1 MYSLVIAE
9 AAIELVPQ
17 TLRNHPSIKNH
28 CTRIGRGSNEIL
40 LDISYHHK
48 AMVEQNIRKWWKRG
62 RPDIV
67 HFDLVEALST
77 PLFKQKKLKVY
88 VSTIDN
94 KLIIINEEL
103 RIPKSYFRFE
113 RLMITIFNN
122 QKNNKTP
129 NLIELRDNVGFSDL
143 IQKIIR
149 PDLVLGF
156 SVKGTKSKI
165 CDILRNNA
173 VDNSKNYCFVV
184 GGFQRGHFSKSVN
197 QACSNL
203 YSISPYSLESHVVIA
218 RVLYECENYTY

>member
-17 TLRNHPSIKNH
+17 ILRNHPSVKNH
-28 CTRIGRGSNEIL
+28 SKRIGRDSNEIL

-48 AMVEQNIRKWWKRG
+48 AMVEQNIPQWWKRG

-77 PLFKQKKLKVY
+77 PLFKQKKLQVY
-88 VSTIDN
+88 VFTFDN
-94 KLIIINEEL
+94 KLIIINENL
-103 RIPKSYFRFE
+103 RIPKNYFRFE
-113 RLMITIFNN
+113 RLMISIFNN
-122 QKNNKTP
+122 HKNKKSS
-129 NLIELRDNVGFSDL
+129 NLIELRENVGFNDL
-143 IQKIIR
+143 IRKIIR

-156 SVKGTKSKI
+156 SVKGTKIKI
-165 CDILRNNA
+165 SDILVNNA

-184 GGFQRGHFSKSVN
+184 GGFQRGHFSETVN
-197 QACSNL
+197 RTCSTV

-218 RVLYECENYTY
+218 RVLYECENYT

>member
-1 MYSLVIAE
+1 VIAE

-28 CTRIGRGSNEIL
+28 CKRIGRDSNEIL

-48 AMVEQNIRKWWKRG
+48 AMVEQNIQKWWKRG

-113 RLMITIFNN
+113 RLMISIFNEH
-122 QKNNKTP
+122 KNNKSP
-129 NLIELRDNVGFSDL
+129 NLIELRDNVGFNDL

-165 CDILRNNA
+165 CDILRNNV

-184 GGFQRGHFSKSVN
+184 GGFQRGHFSETVN
-197 QACSNL
+197 QRCSNL

-218 RVLYECENYTY
+218 RILYECENYTY

>member
-1 MYSLVIAE
+1 LYSLVIAE

-17 TLRNHPSIKNH
+17 ILRNHPSIKNH
-28 CTRIGRGSNEIL
+28 CKRIGRDSNEIL

-48 AMVEQNIRKWWKRG
+48 AMVEQNIQKWWKRG

-88 VSTIDN
+88 VYTIDN
-94 KLIIINEEL
+94 KLIIINQGL

-113 RLMITIFNN
+113 RLMISIFNN
-122 QKNNKTP
+122 HKIDKSP
-129 NLIELRDNVGFSDL
+129 NLIELRDDVGFNDL

-165 CDILRNNA
+165 CDILRNNV

-184 GGFQRGHFSKSVN
+184 GGFQRGHFSETVN

-218 RVLYECENYTY
+218 RVLYECENHTY

>member
-1 MYSLVIAE
+1 MIAE

-28 CTRIGRGSNEIL
+28 CRRIGRDSNEIL

-122 QKNNKTP
+122 HKNNKSP
-129 NLIELRDNVGFSDL
+129 NLIELRDNVGFNDL

-165 CDILRNNA
+165 CDILRDNA

-184 GGFQRGHFSKSVN
+184 GGFQRGHFSEIVN

-218 RVLYECENYTY
+218 RILYECENYTY

>member
-1 MYSLVIAE
+1 MIAE

-28 CTRIGRGSNEIL
+28 CKRIGRDSNEIL

-48 AMVEQNIRKWWKRG
+48 AMVEQNIQKWWKRG

-94 KLIIINEEL
+94 KLITINEEL

-113 RLMITIFNN
+113 RLMIKIFNEH
-122 QKNNKTP
+122 KNNKSP
-129 NLIELRDNVGFSDL
+129 NLIELRDNVGFNDL

-165 CDILRNNA
+165 CDILRNNV

-184 GGFQRGHFSKSVN
+184 GGFQQGHFSETVN
-197 QACSNL
+197 QTCSNL

-218 RVLYECENYTY
+218 RILYECENYTY

>member
-1 MYSLVIAE
+1 VVAE

-17 TLRNHPSIKNH
+17 ILRNHPSIKNQ
-28 CTRIGRGSNEIL
+28 CKRIGSDSNEIL

-94 KLIIINEEL
+94 KLITINEDL

-113 RLMITIFNN
+113 RLMVSIFNN
-122 QKNNKTP
+122 HKNNKSP
-129 NLIELRDNVGFSDL
+129 NLIELRDEVGFNDL

-165 CDILRNNA
+165 CDILRNNV

-184 GGFQRGHFSKSVN
+184 GGFQRGHFSETVN

>member
-122 QKNNKTP
+122 HKNNKSP

-218 RVLYECENYTY
+218 RILYECENHIY

>member
-1 MYSLVIAE
+1 
-9 AAIELVPQ
+9 
-17 TLRNHPSIKNH
+17 
-28 CTRIGRGSNEIL
+28 
-40 LDISYHHK
+40 
-48 AMVEQNIRKWWKRG
+48 
-62 RPDIV
+62 V
-67 HFDLVEALST
+67 HFYLVESLSN

-122 QKNNKTP
+122 HKNNKSP
-129 NLIELRDNVGFSDL
+129 NLIELRDNVGFNDL

-156 SVKGTKSKI
+156 SVRGTKSKI
-165 CDILRNNA
+165 CHILRNNV

-184 GGFQRGHFSKSVN
+184 GGFQRGHFSETVN
-197 QACSNL
+197 QTCSNL

-218 RVLYECENYTY
+218 RVLYECENYTC

>member
-1 MYSLVIAE
+1 VIAE

-122 QKNNKTP
+122 HKNNKSP
-129 NLIELRDNVGFSDL
+129 NLIEIRDNVGFNDL

-173 VDNSKNYCFVV
+173 FDNSKNYCFVV
-184 GGFQRGHFSKSVN
+184 GGFQRGHFSKAVN
-197 QACSNL
+197 QACSNI

-218 RVLYECENYTY
+218 RILYECENHIY

>member
-1 MYSLVIAE
+1 VIAE

-28 CTRIGRGSNEIL
+28 CKRIGRDSNEIL

-94 KLIIINEEL
+94 KLIIVNDEL

-122 QKNNKTP
+122 HKNNKSP
-129 NLIELRDNVGFSDL
+129 NLIELRENVGFNDL

-156 SVKGTKSKI
+156 SVKGTKNKI
-165 CDILRNNA
+165 CDILRDNA

-184 GGFQRGHFSKSVN
+184 GGFQRGHFSETVN

-218 RVLYECENYTY
+218 RILYECENYTY

>member
-1 MYSLVIAE
+1 VIAE

-28 CTRIGRGSNEIL
+28 CKRVGRDSNEIL

-48 AMVEQNIRKWWKRG
+48 AMVEQNIQKWWKRG

-94 KLIIINEEL
+94 KLIIINDDL

-113 RLMITIFNN
+113 RQMISIFNEL
-122 QKNNKTP
+122 KNDKSP
-129 NLIELRDNVGFSDL
+129 NLIELRDNVGFNDL

-156 SVKGTKSKI
+156 SVRGTKSKI
-165 CDILRNNA
+165 CDILRNNV

-184 GGFQRGHFSKSVN
+184 GGFQRGHFSETVN
-197 QACSNL
+197 QTFSNL

-218 RVLYECENYTY
+218 RILYECENYTY